1 MAEKLTFFRSFYEAF
16 EDFPDEQRLALYDAV
31 MRYAFEGVEPS
42 LSGIAAT
49 VWKLVKPNVE
59 KSLKRSETNSQN
71 AAKTTAETTAE
82 TTAGA
87 NVEAS
92 AKEER
97 KANPSRI
104 RIRSR
109 SRSRS
114 KEKEGKEDFSSEK
127 NPPSPASGGAAAAN
141 AAPPSAS
148 TCPACGGSL
157 WRDTQTGRLH
167 CSSCMSTF
175 GRDEVP

>member
-16 EDFPDEQRLALYDAV
+16 EDFPDDQRLALYDAV

-42 LSGIAAT
+42 LSGMEAT

-71 AAKTTAETTAE
+71 AAKTNADAVAKTTAE
-82 TTAGA
+82 TSAKA

-92 AKEER
+92 AKAER

-104 RIRSR
+104 
-109 SRSRS
+109 RSRS

-148 TCPACGGSL
+148 ACPACGGAL